1 MTRSIGES
9 QEATHRERG
18 SIPEDTFASRLML
31 ARVHAGYQTI
41 DEASAKC
48 GLNRQSWSNWEK
60 GMKPRDL
67 LDVVNAISDGLGVDR
82 DWLLFGGPLTTPEP
96 AGRRQLKRR
105 RNQGAGATTESGART
120 VRPTASSPNALVTA
134 SNAVQRGPFAHTSD
148 RPTASVHRPGIRR
161 ERAHTGPAATRP
173 AILPRRTLV

>member
-1 MTRSIGES
+1 MTTSTGE
-9 QEATHRERG
+9 QRAGTDQQPRV
-18 SIPEDTFASRLML
+18 PEDTFGVRL
-31 ARVHAGYQTI
+31 AIVRVFAGNLTI
-41 DEASAKC
+41 QQAAERC
-48 GLNRQSWSNWEK
+48 GLVDQSWSNWER
-60 GMKPRDL
+60 GSKPRDL
-67 LDVVNAISDGLGVDR
+67 LDVANAISEGLGIDR

>member
-9 QEATHRERG
+9 QEATRRERG
-18 SIPEDTFASRLML
+18 SVPEDTFAARLML

-67 LDVVNAISDGLGVDR
+67 LDVVNAISEGLGVDR
-82 DWLLFGGPLTTPEP
+82 DWLLFGGPLATPEP

-105 RNQGAGATTESGART
+105 RNQGAGATNESAQEA
-120 VRPTASSPNALVTA
+120 VRATRSSSNALVTA
-134 SNAVQRGPFAHTSD
+134 SNAVRCGPLAQLTD
-148 RPTASVHRPGIRR
+148 RPTASTHRPGSRR
-161 ERAHTGPAATRP
+161 ERAHTGPSVARP